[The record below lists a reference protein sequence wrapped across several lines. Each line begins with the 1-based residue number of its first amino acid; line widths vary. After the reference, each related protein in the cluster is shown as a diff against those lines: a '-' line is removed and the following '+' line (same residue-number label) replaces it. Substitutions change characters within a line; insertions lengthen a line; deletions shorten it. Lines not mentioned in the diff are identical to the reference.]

1 MNKIKTMKNIFKI
14 SAVILIFGWT
24 SNCAWGQTDYQCT
37 NYMHNQLA
45 VNPAFAASSKDVN
58 IALLGRSQW
67 TGLANSPQSFTLDA
81 YTFVPSVGGVGIT
94 MYRDKLGYELNT
106 AAKISYAYKLKFADS
121 TNLTFGLSAGITSR
135 SIELDQLVF
144 ESNEPLMSSGDL
156 DTKIKPDFGFGARF
170 MWKKLDLQFSATH
183 ISSKLDVYDYNNIPR
198 HFYGMASYTFR
209 FTKNFSLI
217 PSVFI
222 KSNSKLNQVDVNV
235 RSLIA
240 DRFMFGLGYRVNQAA
255 IVALGMKITDN
266 ISFVYSYDY
275 VTGSSNALSR
285 SNHEIVLI
293 GRLNGFNKGIK
304 GFNSKA
310 SF

>member
-1 MNKIKTMKNIFKI
+1 MKNIFKI
-14 SAVILIFGWT
+14 SAVIFIFGWT
-24 SNCAWGQTDYQCT
+24 SHCAWGQTDYQCT
-37 NYMHNQLA
+37 NYMHNQLEF
-45 VNPAFAASSKDVN
+45 NPAFAASSKDVN

-81 YTFVPSVGGVGIT
+81 FTFVPSVGGVGIT

-135 SIELDQLVF
+135 SLDLDQMVF
-144 ESNEPLMSSGDL
+144 ESNEPLVSSGSL

-170 MWKKLDLQFSATH
+170 MWKKLDLQFSVTH
-183 ISSKLDVYDYNNIPR
+183 ISNTFDAYDYNNIPR
-198 HFYGMASYTFR
+198 HLYGMASYTFR
-209 FTKNFSLI
+209 FSKNFSLM
-217 PSVFI
+217 PSVFV
-222 KSNSKLNQVDVNV
+222 KSNSKLNQMDVNV

-240 DRFMFGLGYRVNQAA
+240 DRFTFGLGYRINEAA

-266 ISFVYSYDY
+266 ISFIYSYDY

-293 GRLNGFNKGIK
+293 GRLNGFNKSIK
-304 GFNSKA
+304 GNSKA

>member
-1 MNKIKTMKNIFKI
+1 M
-14 SAVILIFGWT
+14 FGWAVNNAT
-24 SNCAWGQTDYQCT
+24 AQTDYQCT

-45 VNPAFAASSKDVN
+45 VNPAFAASSKDIN

-67 TGLANSPQSFTLDA
+67 TGMSNSPQAFTLNA
-81 YTFVPSVGGVGIT
+81 YTFVPSIGGVGIT
-94 MYRDKLGYELNT
+94 MYRDKLGCELNT

-135 SIELDQLVF
+135 SIDLDQMVF
-144 ESNEPLMSSGDL
+144 ESNEPLVSSGSL
-156 DTKIKPDFGFGARF
+156 ESKIRPDFGFGARF

-198 HFYGMASYTFR
+198 HLYGMASYTFR
-209 FTKNFSLI
+209 MSKKFSLT
-217 PSVFI
+217 PSVFL
-222 KSNSKLNQVDVNV
+222 KSNSKLTQVDVNV
-235 RSLIA
+235 RSLI
-240 DRFMFGLGYRVNQAA
+240 DERFMFGLGYRINEAA
-255 IVALGMKITDN
+255 IIALGMKITDN

-275 VTGSSNALSR
+275 VTGASNALSR

-293 GRLNGFNKGIK
+293 GRLNGFNKSIK
-304 GFNSKA
+304 GSSKA